1 MNYLEKIVKL
11 VEPVI
16 LKLILTK
23 RVGQRV
29 SDDGNEIIKWSLTK
43 KYYKLVF
50 VSLMKSLIVSK
61 LSFYSSDVKESWSQI
76 SRTHIIT
83 QDYYKSH
90 HLNLR

>member
-1 MNYLEKIVKL
+1 M
-11 VEPVI
+11 EPVI

-29 SDDGNEIIKWSLTK
+29 SDDGNEIIIWSLTK

-76 SRTHIIT
+76 SRTHNYSGLL
-83 QDYYKSH
+83 QKSSFKSQMRVSKKYTI
-90 HLNLR
+90 L